1 MSNLEPFVD
10 FKQAC
15 DDGTWM
21 FWEPPSGSHG
31 EAGWRVMTG
40 VGETGV
46 SDRPELDLW

>member
-31 EAGWRVMTG
+31 EDGWRVMTG

>member
-1 MSNLEPFVD
+1 MD

-15 DDGTWM
+15 DDGTWV
-21 FWEPPSGSHG
+21 FWEPPSGSHR
-31 EAGWRVMTG
+31 EDGWRVMTG